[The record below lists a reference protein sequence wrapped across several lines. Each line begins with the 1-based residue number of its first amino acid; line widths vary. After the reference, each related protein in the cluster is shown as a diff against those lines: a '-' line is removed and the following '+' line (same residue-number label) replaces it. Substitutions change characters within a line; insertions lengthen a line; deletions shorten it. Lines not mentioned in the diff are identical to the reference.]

1 MMFDALKKYAVFSGR
16 ARRKEYWM
24 FILLYIISYVI
35 AIAIDMSTGMLHEP
49 SGYGVFTGLLT
60 LGLILPFTAVLVRRL
75 HDIDKSGWWALLS
88 FVPLVNLV
96 LVVFACM
103 DGTEGENRFG
113 PDTKVRENVGAS
125 NPAG

>member
-16 ARRKEYWM
+16 ARRKEYW
-24 FILLYIISYVI
+24 FFFLLYLILYVI
-35 AIAIDMSTGMLHEP
+35 AITIDLSMGMVDEV

-60 LGLILPFTAVLVRRL
+60 LGFILPGIAVLVRRL

-88 FVPLVNLV
+88 IVPLVNLV

-103 DGTEGENRFG
+103 DGTKGENRFG
-113 PDTKVRENVGAS
+113 PDSKVRENVGVS